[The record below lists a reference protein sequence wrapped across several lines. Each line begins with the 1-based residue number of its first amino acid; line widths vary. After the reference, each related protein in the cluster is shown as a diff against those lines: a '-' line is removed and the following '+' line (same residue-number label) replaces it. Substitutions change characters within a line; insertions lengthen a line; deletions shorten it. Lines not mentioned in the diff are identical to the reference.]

1 MRRATNLND
10 NKTLILHPASTIFA
24 EYSEEE
30 KAVMA
35 IKPTMLRL
43 SVDIED
49 YDDILEDLQRGIDIL

>member
-1 MRRATNLND
+1 
-10 NKTLILHPASTIFA
+10 
-24 EYSEEE
+24 
-30 KAVMA
+30 MA